1 MWIDT
6 HCHFDVSD
14 FDQDR
19 IDVAKQAKAVGVEA
33 IVVVAYLAQHWPNL
47 LAVCASIYEPK
58 LLPVLGL
65 HPCYIA
71 QHQTEHLEQL
81 ALYLQQNKCIAV
93 GEIGLDT
100 YVADIKGQE
109 LYQKQQDFFAA
120 QLTIS

>member
-19 IDVAKQAKAVGVEA
+19 VEVAKQAKAAGVEA

-47 LAVCASIYEPK
+47 LAVCASIHEPK

-71 QHQTEHLEQL
+71 EHQHEHLLQLEQ
-81 ALYLQQNKCIAV
+81 YLQQHACIAI

-100 YVADIKGQE
+100 YVADIKVKNCIKNSRVF
-109 LYQKQQDFFAA
+109 LAHNCN
-120 QLTIS
+120 